1 MRLELGKPIRCSD
14 GAFGELADVVV
25 DPTTKRV
32 THLVAK
38 PHKLDGVSRLVPI
51 ELADAGDDGDEGLT
65 LGCTIDEAEQ
75 LSPVQEQAYLP
86 LGQHPVSDPD
96 WDVGVQDVLAMP
108 YYGGEYGAYAGELD
122 TYGVV
127 YDRVPKGEVE
137 IRRASTVSAADGEFL
152 GQVDGFVVDSDQ
164 HITHFVLEK
173 GHLWGKREVTIPI
186 GAVAKVET
194 DNVTLQLSKQEVG
207 ELPSVKVHRWF

>member
-14 GAFGELADVVV
+14 GAFGELADVIV
-25 DPTTKRV
+25 DPTSKRV

-51 ELADAGDDGDEGLT
+51 ELAKAGDDGNEGLT

-75 LSPVQEQAYLP
+75 LSAVQEQAYLP

-122 TYGVV
+122 TYGVA

-137 IRRASTVSAADGEFL
+137 IRRASTVSAADGEL
-152 GQVDGFVVDSDQ
+152 VGQVDGFVVDADQ

-186 GAVAKVET
+186 GAVARVET
-194 DNVTLQLSKQEVG
+194 DVVTLQLSKKEVG